1 MNKEQMSIE
10 DVEDCAKQIVEEAI
24 VFNKIPMQQKNL
36 WISKILDHIA
46 LKEDKQ
52 QQLPEK
58 ERLFFNTWQHM
69 KIMDEVKSLNTGN
82 GIGSL
87 LEIITKVDNS
97 RVNRIAEKT
106 HQPVHQID
114 YAGIWDKSNAKQKL
128 TFFKDHDES
137 KCPTGTKW
145 IARDYYRKLGLN
157 VEELMVW

>member
-10 DVEDCAKQIVEEAI
+10 DVEDCAKQIAEEAI